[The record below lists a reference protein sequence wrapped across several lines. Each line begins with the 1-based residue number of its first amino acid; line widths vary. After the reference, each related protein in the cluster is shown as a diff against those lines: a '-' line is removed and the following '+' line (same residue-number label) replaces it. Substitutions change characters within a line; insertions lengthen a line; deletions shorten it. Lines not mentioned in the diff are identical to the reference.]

1 MVQVVEE
8 EYSLEL
14 YVLTRVPLLLARSRV
29 SCMQC
34 LHALFHFLLHT
45 SVISLYV

>member
-34 LHALFHFLLHT
+34 LHALFLLHT